1 MYNILWKTIFVN
13 CSQNDSTIFRSSGF
27 KKYDERISLE
37 LDENGD
43 TWMINLGFGNQH
55 HLTIDTNTNET
66 KIFDSLSC
74 VEKCMSPISFELAND
89 IVNDVARKF
98 LLT

>member
-1 MYNILWKTIFVN
+1 ME
-13 CSQNDSTIFRSSGF
+13 NDLRKLLTERFNYFRSSGF
-27 KKYDERISLE
+27 KKYDEHISLE

-55 HLTIDTNTNET
+55 HLTIDTNSNET

-74 VEKCMSPISFELAND
+74 LEKCMSPISFELAND
-89 IVNDVARKF
+89 IVNDVARKI

>member
-1 MYNILWKTIFVN
+1 
-13 CSQNDSTIFRSSGF
+13 
-27 KKYDERISLE
+27 
-37 LDENGD
+37 
-43 TWMINLGFGNQH
+43 MINLGFGNRH

>member
-1 MYNILWKTIFVN
+1 ME
-13 CSQNDSTIFRSSGF
+13 NDLRKLLTERFNYFRSSGF

-55 HLTIDTNTNET
+55 HLTILM
-66 KIFDSLSC
+66 KQKSLIHFHVLKS
-74 VEKCMSPISFELAND
+74 V
-89 IVNDVARKF
+89 
-98 LLT
+98 

>member
-1 MYNILWKTIFVN
+1 ME
-13 CSQNDSTIFRSSGF
+13 NDLRKLLAERFNYFRSSGF

>member
-1 MYNILWKTIFVN
+1 ME
-13 CSQNDSTIFRSSGF
+13 NDLRKLLIERFNYFRSSGF

-74 VEKCMSPISFELAND
+74 LEKCMSPISFELAND
-89 IVNDVARKF
+89 IVNDVARKI

>member
-1 MYNILWKTIFVN
+1 ME
-13 CSQNDSTIFRSSGF
+13 NDLCKLLTERFNYFRSSGF

>member
-1 MYNILWKTIFVN
+1 MK
-13 CSQNDSTIFRSSGF
+13 NDLRKLLTERFNYFRSSGF

-66 KIFDSLSC
+66 KIF
-74 VEKCMSPISFELAND
+74 EKCMSPISFELAND
-89 IVNDVARKF
+89 IVNDVARKI